1 MRKIAEKKKPKNQ
14 EIKNKSSS
22 HEDKIKKL
30 LEDYEQMPLEKSCTN
45 YWKKLSKSTDKYERI
60 LSSIAKKYLTPP
72 ASTISVE
79 RLFSVGGQVLPDE
92 RCGLLPKKVSQLIF
106 NKKNLKEVNFDY

>member
-14 EIKNKSSS
+14 EKNKSNS
-22 HEDKIKKL
+22 HEDRIKKL
-30 LEDYEQMPLEKSCTN
+30 LEDYEQMPLEKNCTN

-79 RLFSVGGQVLPDE
+79 RLFSVGGQVLPDG
-92 RCGLLPKKVSQLIF
+92 GLLPKKVSQLIC
-106 NKKNLKEVNFDY
+106 NKL

>member
-1 MRKIAEKKKPKNQ
+1 MSVSFVSNR
-14 EIKNKSSS
+14 S
-22 HEDKIKKL
+22 HEDRIKKL
-30 LEDYEQMPLEKSCTN
+30 LEDYEQMPLEKICTN

-79 RLFSVGGQVLPDE
+79 RLFSVGGQVLPDG
-92 RCGLLPKKVSQLIF
+92 GLLPKKVSQLIF